1 MNSYDS
7 PSFLKTQLETKKYHE
22 IAKDFGVSIS
32 TIRRRMTKFGFTNPQ
47 KKWSKKEKQILNLSY
62 SNKEHLEKLLKKRSK
77 QALYK
82 MAFKLNIKRKFRKR
96 LHKVNE
102 HFFDKWTSSSAYVL
116 GWLYSDGNVTQDKR
130 TFRFHQNKKD
140 LEVFIKIKKLM
151 KSNHKIKIS
160 GNYLSFVVH
169 STKMC
174 KRLIK
179 LGCMPRKA
187 KKIRFPKNIPAN
199 YTNHFVRGY
208 FDGDGSISFNKPNTI
223 RIRFIGNERFM
234 KALKKE
240 IYVQIGLKGKTKEA
254 LKPLWKIDFYG
265 DNARNI
271 CKWMYK
277 NSKGNYLKRKHDR
290 YERHKMKRRENGR
303 ISPIHNCK

>member
-7 PSFLKTQLETKKYHE
+7 SSFLKARLKTKKYYE
-22 IAKDFGVSIS
+22 IAKEFGVSIY
-32 TIRRRMTKFGFTNPQ
+32 TIRRRMDKFGFIHRQ
-47 KKWSKKEKQILNLSY
+47 KKWGEKEKQLLKVSY
-62 SNKEHLEKLLKKRSK
+62 SNKKNLLKLFKKRSK
-77 QALYK
+77 QSLYK

-96 LHKVNE
+96 VYKINE
-102 HFFDKWTSSSAYVL
+102 NFFNKWTPSSAYVL

-140 LEVFIKIKKLM
+140 LEIFIKIKKLM

-174 KRLIK
+174 KKLIK

-187 KKIRFPKNIPAN
+187 NKIRFPKNIPAPHI
-199 YTNHFVRGY
+199 NHFVRGY

-240 IYVQIGLKGKTKEA
+240 IYIQTGIKGKTKEA
-254 LKPLWKIDFYG
+254 LSPLWKIDFYG

-290 YERHKMKRRENGR
+290 YERHQMKRRENGR
-303 ISPIHNCK
+303 ISSIYNCK